1 MGQVPIF
8 LMFREA
14 LGSFVF
20 VGFDLSRD
28 RTTIVTEGDCKAPMF
43 TTYQHPFAANLAD
56 RFRAELP
63 LIQVLT
69 GGELR
74 LWPDVSVHV
83 AQFDLSN

>member
-1 MGQVPIF
+1 
-8 LMFREA
+8 
-14 LGSFVF
+14 
-20 VGFDLSRD
+20 
-28 RTTIVTEGDCKAPMF
+28 MF

-74 LWPDVSVHV
+74 LWSDVSVHV